1 MPYQELPKFKAEPE
15 KTFDIPTPAMG
26 GINLRDLEFEQEPNQ
41 SPYMLNVMYRNGAFG
56 KRYGQ
61 DVYATFD
68 DEIYSAVYF
77 DDSIFVH
84 SGTKI
89 YQYSSGATQVATG
102 MPESTG
108 MFIVYAQKLYYLN
121 TNGFYVFTPGSGGTP
136 SNFDEVDGYIP
147 DLLINCEP
155 DGSHSDLLD
164 EYNLM
169 SDKFSYLYNGD
180 GTRTEYEVGIYDG
193 NNIID
198 WTANSSS
205 KHPQITIEVDDTV
218 LTEGTDYT
226 VNGTDKKITFTTAPE
241 EGSLN
246 VKMTFTCVANTFATE
261 RGQILSC
268 KYYDTF
274 GGSNNSRL
282 FIAGCGYSK
291 YFYTQAYDISY
302 FPESNFATLGN
313 TEEDITGFGRQYNV
327 LIVFKP
333 REVYSIYSYTQT
345 STTTVMEE
353 QIGLE
358 SFKSQLVNASIGC
371 DAPHSIQLVNNLLTW
386 FNSTEGVC
394 TLVSTN
400 IQDERNVRIISR
412 NIDYT
417 NNFGVKGVQDFNEDL
432 NTIQSADYG
441 NRYFLVFPSS
451 GMCFMWDYEI
461 QPYVVTSR
469 GETDPRKLAWFL
481 FDKFYVKQFLKV
493 GKQLMYAGNYEKSR
507 KIHLENLIVNGNF
520 DSMDG
525 WDTNEMVAQDNH
537 AEIIFGPGQ
546 STDRIRQSVP
556 VIGGHTYYLS
566 AELSI
571 GGPYVTVVSPMYNG
585 TNYAKQKYSTLITFQ
600 SVVESYGFE
609 IEVNANIPV
618 SDPQV
623 YARPRIYKVMMF
635 DVTDSGWTKDELD
648 SVTQDYISDQTV
660 GYTLVDYRKSLIKL
674 NSSFI
679 DLDFDAD
686 GSGDM
691 IHSYYM
697 TPFLQFG
704 AVAWLKNVKNIYIQN
719 RGDINTKI
727 NLTYYTD
734 NTEPTV
740 DPYPISTGGKG
751 VLWGNFSWSAFKWKV
766 NSWANTVRRRCNL
779 RHLQMC
785 AVKFENNENAD
796 MSITHISFKYSLV
809 KDIK

>member
-1 MPYQELPKFKAEPE
+1 MPYQQLPKFKAEPE
-15 KTFDIPTPAMG
+15 KVFEIPNPAMG

-61 DVYATFD
+61 GVYASFSD
-68 DEIYSAVYF
+68 VLYSAVYF
-77 DDSIFVH
+77 DGSIFVH

-89 YQYSSGATQVATG
+89 YQYNNGSTQVATG
-102 MPESTG
+102 MPESAG

-121 TNGFYVFTPGSGGTP
+121 SNGFYVFVPGVGLTP
-136 SNFDEVDGYIP
+136 SEFTMVSGYVP

-164 EYNLM
+164 EYNLI
-169 SDKFSYLYNGD
+169 SDNFSYLYNGA
-180 GTRTEYEVGIYDG
+180 GNNVVEYQVGIYDG

-198 WTANSSS
+198 WSLNSDNEHKIS
-205 KHPQITIEVDDTV
+205 IEVDDEP

-226 VNGTDKKITFTTAPE
+226 VDANDKKITFTTAPD

-246 VKMTFTCVANTFATE
+246 VKMTFTCVSGTFSTE

-313 TEEDITGFGRQYNV
+313 TEDDITGFGRQYNV

-333 REVYSIYSYTQT
+333 REVYSIYSYTET
-345 STTTVMEE
+345 SSTTVMEE
-353 QIGLE
+353 QIGME
-358 SFKSQLVNASIGC
+358 SFRSQLVNASIGC

-386 FNSTEGVC
+386 FNSNEGVC

-417 NNFGVKGVQDFNEDL
+417 NNFGVKGILDYDEDL
-432 NTIQSADYG
+432 NLIQSADYG
-441 NRYFLVFPSS
+441 NRYFLVFPTS

-469 GETDPRKLAWFL
+469 GDTDPRKLDWYL
-481 FDKFYVKQFLKV
+481 FDHFYVKQFLKV
-493 GKQLMYAGNYEKSR
+493 EKQLMFINAHEDYNATITVLGSSFRDLDY
-507 KIHLENLIVNGNF
+507 
-520 DSMDG
+520 DG
-525 WDTNEMVAQDNH
+525 D
-537 AEIIFGPGQ
+537 
-546 STDRIRQSVP
+546 
-556 VIGGHTYYLS
+556 
-566 AELSI
+566 
-571 GGPYVTVVSPMYNG
+571 G
-585 TNYAKQKYSTLITFQ
+585 TN
-600 SVVESYGFE
+600 
-609 IEVNANIPV
+609 
-618 SDPQV
+618 
-623 YARPRIYKVMMF
+623 
-635 DVTDSGWTKDELD
+635 
-648 SVTQDYISDQTV
+648 DY
-660 GYTLVDYRKSLIKL
+660 
-674 NSSFI
+674 
-679 DLDFDAD
+679 
-686 GSGDM
+686 

-704 AVAWLKNVKNIYIQN
+704 SVEMLKNVKNVYIQC
-719 RGDINTKI
+719 RGDHKTKI
-727 NLTYYTD
+727 DLSYYT
-734 NTEPTV
+734 NESENPEQ
-740 DPYPISTGGKG
+740 DPNPIVVGGKG
-751 VLWGNFSWSAFKWKV
+751 ALWGKFTWKNMVWSI
-766 NSWANTVRRRCNL
+766 NSWANTFRRRCNL
-779 RHLQMC
+779 RHIQMC
-785 AVKFENNENAD
+785 ALFCENNEDAD
-796 MSITHISFKYSLV
+796 MSITNVGFRYSLV
-809 KDIK
+809 RYIY